1 METDTSTR
9 NLIRRAGRIPPGSD
23 VHIPAADFATCR
35 RAKAAARRMARMPRA
50 RVLLHVNDS
59 RIGARM
65 THRDF
70 IAIGASSGGVD
81 ALRILASLL
90 PGDLPATIA
99 IVVHIGV
106 HDSCLPS
113 LLCDSGPLR
122 AEHAKDG
129 QTYRIGSIYVAPPDR
144 HLIVEGAHFRLL
156 NGAKENFA
164 RPAIDPL
171 FRSAAAEMGARVIGV
186 ILTGTL
192 DDGAAGLEAIQSCG
206 GSTIVQDPAEAFAGE
221 MPLHAARYADQVLSL
236 DGLAHRLIELTTGG
250 GAGGD

>member
-1 METDTSTR
+1 
-9 NLIRRAGRIPPGSD
+9 
-23 VHIPAADFATCR
+23 
-35 RAKAAARRMARMPRA
+35 
-50 RVLLHVNDS
+50 
-59 RIGARM
+59 M

-81 ALRILASLL
+81 ALRVLASLL

-99 IVVHIGV
+99 IVMHIGA
-106 HDSCLPS
+106 HASCLPS

-122 AEHAKDG
+122 AEHAADG

-186 ILTGTL
+186 ILTGML

-206 GSTIVQDPAEAFAGE
+206 GSTIVQDPDEAFAGE

-236 DGLAHRLIELTTGG
+236 DGLALRLIELTTGG
-250 GAGGD
+250 ALASATDEIARQRAVGCSLHKSEMASRALDEQVGRCGDNAARDRQGEAAKFLQSKRGEG